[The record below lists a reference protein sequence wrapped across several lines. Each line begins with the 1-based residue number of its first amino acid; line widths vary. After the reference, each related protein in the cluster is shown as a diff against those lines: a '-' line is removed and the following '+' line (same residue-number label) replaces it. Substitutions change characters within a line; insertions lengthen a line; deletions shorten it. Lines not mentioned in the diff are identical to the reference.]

1 MMWIVRLALR
11 RPYTFTVGAIM
22 IVLLGIVTI
31 FRMSTDIFPS
41 IDIPVVSVIWSYAGV
56 APEEMEKRFVT
67 VTERAMTTT
76 VNNIE
81 HIESQSY
88 NGVAVIKVYFHE
100 GAKVELGVA
109 QVTSIV
115 QTLLRTMPPGTTP
128 PLVVQFSASNVPI
141 LQLALSSKSLS
152 EQELYD
158 LGLNFV
164 RTQLATVQGA
174 QVPLPY
180 GGKSRQVM
188 VDLDPQKL
196 FATGIS
202 PSDVSSALTAQNVIL
217 PAGTEKI
224 GEREYNVRL
233 NSSPEILEALND
245 LPIKQVNGA
254 TIYMRDV
261 ANVRDGFAVQQNIV
275 SQNRVRSA
283 LLTVLKSAEASTLDI
298 IKRVKER
305 LPSIKATLPKELEIT
320 ELFDQSIF
328 VRASINGVLK
338 EGVIAACLTALMI
351 LLFLGSWR
359 STLVVATSIPLSILC
374 SIILLGALGQTLN
387 IMTLGGLAL
396 AVGILVDDATVEI
409 ENIHRNLAMK
419 KPMVRAILDGAQ
431 QIATPAF
438 VSTICICIVFVPVF
452 FLSGT
457 AKYLFGP
464 LAMAVIFA
472 MLASYLLSRT
482 VVPTMVKFLLKDHLD
497 EVELEGEEGEQG
509 ADDQEIGTPEARA
522 PARSL
527 TSGDKDS
534 VTPSRDQQH
543 QSHGGDG
550 QKDHDHPEGH
560 DHDPDSEPAHLSR
573 LQRIEAHREKWNRA
587 VAALPDHDHPILL
600 AEHVE
605 DMENLPAEESHQGE
619 AEKKDAK
626 RDMKEDKPQ
635 RFTRLRGW
643 GAKTGEWFKEI
654 HKRFNHT
661 FNRFRDRYTDA
672 LDWSLD
678 HRWVVFTV
686 MGALLLFSLCL
697 IPFLGQDFFPVVDS
711 GQFRLHVRAPEGT
724 RIEATEERFYQVGRA
739 IRSVIPDKEVH
750 TVLDNIGLPNSGINL
765 AFSDNATASA
775 ADGEILVSLDPE
787 HHGSTQGYMRTLRA
801 KLHHDFPDMGFY
813 FAAPDIVSQILN
825 AGVPAPIDLQVT
837 GRDPKTYDVA
847 KQLQQQI
854 TKIPGAVDVH
864 LHQQIHGPDLR
875 VNVDR
880 TRAQQIGLTQRDVAN
895 TMLISLSSSGQSA
908 PNFWLN
914 FQNGV
919 NYQVAIQTPQY
930 KMDSLNALENT
941 PTVAPGLPQ
950 PQLLGNLATIEH
962 RESPVVVN
970 HYNVQPVF
978 DVLANT
984 QDRDLGG
991 VADDIQKIVRDYDP
1005 KPSFL
1010 REAATFVGL
1019 GGWLDSHGWLKVP
1032 ESKLPRGSFINM
1044 RGQVESMRKSF
1055 LGLGFGILF
1064 AIVLVYFLMVVN
1076 FQSWT
1081 DPFIIIMAL
1090 PGALCGIIWALFVTG
1105 TTMNVPSLM
1114 GAIMAI
1120 GVATSNSILLIT
1132 FANDERCAHEGRS
1145 ARDAAL
1151 AAGHTRLRP
1160 VLMTALAMIIG
1171 MLPMSLGLG
1180 EGGEQNAPL
1189 GRAVIG
1195 GLIVATITTLFFVPA
1210 VYSILRKKEFECDAD
1225 EEFEKEAEE
1234 GDDDDGGER
1243 EKKREHEHA

>member
-11 RPYTFTVGAIM
+11 RPYTFTVCAIM
-22 IVLLGIVTI
+22 IVLLGIVTV
-31 FRMSTDIFPS
+31 FRMSTDIFPT

-88 NGVAVIKVYFHE
+88 NGVAVIKVFFHE

-109 QVTSIV
+109 QITSIV
-115 QTLLRTMPPGTTP
+115 QTLLRIMPPGTTP
-128 PLVVQFSASNVPI
+128 PLIVQFSASNVPI

-152 EQELYD
+152 EQQLYD

-202 PSDVSSALTAQNVIL
+202 PSDVSAALNAQNVVL
-217 PAGTEKI
+217 PAGTQKI
-224 GEREYNVRL
+224 GDREYNVRL
-233 NSSPEILEALND
+233 NSSPELLKALND
-245 LPIKQVNGA
+245 LPIKQINGA

-261 ANVRDGFAVQQNIV
+261 AHVRDGFAVQQNIV
-275 SQNRVRSA
+275 AQNRTRAA

-298 IKRVKER
+298 IGRVKEA
-305 LPSIKATLPKELEIT
+305 LPRIKATLPKELEIT

-328 VRASINGVLK
+328 VRASINGVIK

-374 SIILLGALGQTLN
+374 SVIVLSALGQTLN

-419 KPMVRAILDGAQ
+419 KPMVKAILDGAQ

-457 AKYLFGP
+457 AKYLFAP

-482 VVPTMVKFLLKDHLD
+482 VVPTMVKFMLKDHLD
-497 EVELEGEEGEQG
+497 EVQTEGEEGHDES
-509 ADDQEIGTPEARA
+509 
-522 PARSL
+522 PANRHE
-527 TSGDKDS
+527 
-534 VTPSRDQQH
+534 SR
-543 QSHGGDG
+543 
-550 QKDHDHPEGH
+550 HD
-560 DHDPDSEPAHLSR
+560 
-573 LQRIEAHREKWNRA
+573 RILAHREKWHRA
-587 VAALPDHDHPILL
+587 VAALPAGDTPILL
-600 AEHVE
+600 PEHVE
-605 DMENLPAEESHQGE
+605 DLRQMPRD
-619 AEKKDAK
+619 EKPERLA
-626 RDMKEDKPQ
+626 R
-635 RFTRLRGW
+635 TRAVLEKSAGFFRGVH
-643 GAKTGEWFKEI
+643 E
-654 HKRFNHT
+654 RFNRG

-678 HRWVVFTV
+678 HRAIVFGA
-686 MGALLLFSLCL
+686 MGALVLASLCL
-697 IPFLGQDFFPVVDS
+697 IPFLGQDFFPTVDA

-724 RIEATEERFYQVGRA
+724 RIEATEQRFYQVGRA
-739 IRSVIPDKEVH
+739 IREAIPADEIQ
-750 TVLDNIGLPNSGINL
+750 TVLVNIGLPQSGINL
-765 AFSDNATASA
+765 AFSDNATLSS
-775 ADGEILVSLDPE
+775 ADGEILVALDPD
-787 HHGSTQGYMRTLRA
+787 HHGPTQKYMCTLRE
-801 KLHHDFPDMGFY
+801 KLHSQFPDMSFS

-825 AGVPAPIDLQVT
+825 AGLPAPIDVQIT
-837 GRDPKTYDVA
+837 GRDPQNYAVA
-847 KQLQQQI
+847 KQLQQRI
-854 TKIPGAVDVH
+854 EKIAGAADVH
-864 LHQQIHGPDLR
+864 LQQLVHGPDLR

-880 TRAQQIGLTQRDVAN
+880 TRAQQIGLTQRDVAS
-895 TMLISLSSSGQSA
+895 TMLVSLSSSGQSA

-919 NYQVAIQTPQY
+919 NYQVAVQTPQY
-930 KMDSLNALENT
+930 KMDSLNDLENT
-941 PTVAPGLPQ
+941 PVVAPGLAQ
-950 PQLLGNLATIEH
+950 PQLLGNLASIER
-962 RESPVVVN
+962 RESPVIVN
-970 HYNVQPVF
+970 HFNVQPVF
-978 DVLANT
+978 DVLANA

-991 VADDIQKIVRDYDP
+991 IAGDIDKAVREFEP
-1005 KPSFL
+1005 KPGFL
-1010 REAATFVGL
+1010 RSTADAIGL
-1019 GGWLDSHGWLKVP
+1019 GGWLDAHGWLKTP
-1032 ESKLPRGSFINM
+1032 ESKLPRGSFIKV
-1044 RGQVESMRKSF
+1044 RGQVESMNKSF
-1055 LGLGFGILF
+1055 AGLGLGIVF
-1064 AIVLVYFLMVVN
+1064 AIVLVYFLMVIN

-1081 DPFIIIMAL
+1081 DPFVIIMAL
-1090 PGALCGIIWALFVTG
+1090 PGALCGIIWMLFATG
-1105 TTMNVPSLM
+1105 TTLNVPSLM

-1120 GVATSNSILLIT
+1120 GVATSNSILLVT
-1132 FANDERCAHEGRS
+1132 FANDERCEGGKN
-1145 ARDAAL
+1145 ARAAAL
-1151 AAGHTRLRP
+1151 SAGHTRLRP

-1195 GLIVATITTLFFVPA
+1195 GLIVATVATLFFVPLI
-1210 VYSILRKKEFECDAD
+1210 YSILRKKEFECDED
-1225 EEFEKEAEE
+1225 EKF
-1234 GDDDDGGER
+1234 
-1243 EKKREHEHA
+1243 EHEARGEEEEQHA